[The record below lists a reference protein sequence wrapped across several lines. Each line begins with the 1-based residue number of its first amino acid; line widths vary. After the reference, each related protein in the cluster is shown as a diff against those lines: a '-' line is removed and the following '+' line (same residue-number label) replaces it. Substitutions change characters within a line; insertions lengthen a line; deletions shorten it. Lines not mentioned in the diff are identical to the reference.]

1 MSLSVDTKSLVE
13 DHYPHLLDYVETEGS
28 SWGELVEI
36 YQDLCE
42 DFNLAESVVAEDF
55 LSTCI
60 DLFTK
65 LVMSH
70 SIYGS
75 QVSETRK

>member
-55 LSTCI
+55 LST
-60 DLFTK
+60 
-65 LVMSH
+65 
-70 SIYGS
+70 
-75 QVSETRK
+75 

>member
-1 MSLSVDTKSLVE
+1 LSLSVDTKSLVE

-55 LSTCI
+55 LST
-60 DLFTK
+60 
-65 LVMSH
+65 
-70 SIYGS
+70 
-75 QVSETRK
+75 